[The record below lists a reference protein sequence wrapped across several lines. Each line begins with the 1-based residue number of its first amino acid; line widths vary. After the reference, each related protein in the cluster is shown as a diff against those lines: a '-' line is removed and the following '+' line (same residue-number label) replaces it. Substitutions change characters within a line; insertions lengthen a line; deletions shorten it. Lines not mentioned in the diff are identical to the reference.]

1 VESDHVVDPTAQCLS
16 SLPGLRLRFGAADQA
31 HQHDRDR
38 RTTAASFEQFFV
50 VIGQELAQGIE
61 FVCSDMWQPYPDLIA
76 RHCTRALNILDRF
89 HVVAKLNLALDQIR
103 ASEAKR
109 MAREGYEPVLKK
121 TRWCILKR
129 PENLTDKRRMTLRE
143 LLRYNLRSVRA

>member
-1 VESDHVVDPTAQCLS
+1 M
-16 SLPGLRLRFGAADQA
+16 LPF
-31 HQHDRDR
+31 
-38 RTTAASFEQFFV
+38 
-50 VIGQELAQGIE
+50 
-61 FVCSDMWQPYPDLIA
+61 
-76 RHCTRALNILDRF
+76 DRF

-129 PENLTDKRRMTLRE
+129 PQNLTDKQRVTLRE
-143 LLRYNLRSVRA
+143 LLRYNLQSVRAYLLKEEFQQF

>member
-1 VESDHVVDPTAQCLS
+1 M
-16 SLPGLRLRFGAADQA
+16 
-31 HQHDRDR
+31 
-38 RTTAASFEQFFV
+38 
-50 VIGQELAQGIE
+50 
-61 FVCSDMWQPYPDLIA
+61 CSDMWQPYLDLIA
-76 RHCTRALNILDRF
+76 KHCTRALNILDRF

-129 PENLTDKRRMTLRE
+129 PE
-143 LLRYNLRSVRA
+143 